1 MQKMQSYFLP
11 TAKGLAPLLEVELKE
26 MGIENPKQING
37 GVSFDGSLEQGYQ
50 VCLWSRFASRV
61 LLKLSE
67 FKVITT
73 LDLYLG

>member
-1 MQKMQSYFLP
+1 
-11 TAKGLAPLLEVELKE
+11 
-26 MGIENPKQING
+26 MGIENSKQMNG

-67 FKVITT
+67 FKVFDAM
-73 LDLYLG
+73 DLYLGASNIHWEDHFDVTSTFS